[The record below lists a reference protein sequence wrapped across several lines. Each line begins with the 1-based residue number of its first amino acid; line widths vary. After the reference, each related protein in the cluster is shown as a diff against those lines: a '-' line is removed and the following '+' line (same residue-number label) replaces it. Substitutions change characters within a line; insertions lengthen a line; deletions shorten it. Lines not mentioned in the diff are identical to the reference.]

1 MEYCASMCC
10 FGHKNIVKFVEKQWW
25 GSCEGFIFPRNE
37 LNKLDHCFYHEG
49 VAICSKYDKDDRYTC
64 QRFKPLHNEL
74 SNCWLW
80 KVRRYSPSQTSYYKV
95 FFFIIFQGTSVPQE
109 LKFLN
114 VSKARPY
121 VHLYFSNKKIV
132 KNDQNC

>member
-10 FGHKNIVKFVEKQWW
+10 FGHKNIVKFVEKQWL

-95 FFFIIFQGTSVPQE
+95 FFHHFPGDECPTGTEIFKCVKGTSLRASLFQ
-109 LKFLN
+109 
-114 VSKARPY
+114 
-121 VHLYFSNKKIV
+121 
-132 KNDQNC
+132 Q